1 MSEQDGSGD
10 EWTEEE
16 LGDVAEQI
24 RVQVQATAEQLEDLD
39 VATAVDLLLQRLN
52 AIEGVAF
59 ERDWAVQVVEGLR
72 RGDDVHIE
80 LG

>member
-1 MSEQDGSGD
+1 MSEQDESED

-16 LGDVAEQI
+16 LAAIAEQ
-24 RVQVQATAEQLEDLD
+24 VQVQLQATAAQLEDLD

-52 AIEGVAF
+52 AIEGIEF

-72 RGDDVHIE
+72 RGDDVQIE